1 MRSQIHNQY
10 LCAFCL
16 VSVVVNITYN
26 MFHHSSS
33 MVNRH
38 SSFES
43 LEMKSHLSMT
53 CPEVELFMLSSSQ
66 YT

>member
-16 VSVVVNITYN
+16 VSVVVNVTYN

-43 LEMKSHLSMT
+43 LETKSHLSMT